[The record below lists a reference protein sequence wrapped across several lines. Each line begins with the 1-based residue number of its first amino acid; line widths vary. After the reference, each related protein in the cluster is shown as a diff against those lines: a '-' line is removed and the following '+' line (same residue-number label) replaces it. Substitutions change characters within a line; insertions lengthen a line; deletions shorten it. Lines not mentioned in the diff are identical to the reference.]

1 MFYCFVAQL
10 LRSIVVAASEI
21 EGALA
26 QLLRKPGKMVYRYD
40 KDWGEGAGIT
50 RSLQQEN
57 NLCRKFVPSQI

>member
-1 MFYCFVAQL
+1 MGSQWVFQYFVAQL

-40 KDWGEGAGIT
+40 KDWGGGGWHHKELTA
-50 RSLQQEN
+50 
-57 NLCRKFVPSQI
+57 RK

>member
-1 MFYCFVAQL
+1 MGSQWVFHCFVAQL

-40 KDWGEGAGIT
+40 KDWGGGGGWHHKELTA
-50 RSLQQEN
+50 
-57 NLCRKFVPSQI
+57 RK